1 MAKSKETTNKQLEVI
16 GEDAKCKKIKPLSN
30 PLSNIS
36 KQKEMKR
43 IYTYSIVATI
53 LIVLLAA
60 CGQNKKSDSNS
71 DNQTPLKVVTTF
83 TIIEDIA
90 REIGGSDI
98 EIHNLV
104 PTGAAPHEYEP
115 LPIDMKKTSDADILF
130 YNGLNLEGGKSG
142 WFFRMTNSV
151 GQKEE
156 NLYSLTKG
164 VQPMYLSDRE
174 GRKEEINPHS
184 FVNPA
189 VGIIMAQNI
198 RDVFIEKDPSRRENY
213 EKRTAI
219 YLEKLRAIDKEYKEK
234 IADIPEER
242 RILVT
247 SEHAFQ
253 YMTNQYGLKEAYIWS
268 IDTEETGS
276 PEQIKALISFVKE
289 HNVPMLF
296 IESNVDK
303 RPMQMVSLETNVA
316 ISKKPIYSDEIGKP
330 GSEVD
335 SYLKF
340 LQYNIDLIYKELK

>member
-1 MAKSKETTNKQLEVI
+1 
-16 GEDAKCKKIKPLSN
+16 
-30 PLSNIS
+30 
-36 KQKEMKR
+36 MKH
-43 IYTYSIVATI
+43 IYRYSIVAAI
-53 LIVLLAA
+53 LLVLLAA
-60 CGQNKKSDSNS
+60 CGQNKKSDNNADIQS
-71 DNQTPLKVVTTF
+71 PLKVVTTF

-90 REIGGSDI
+90 KEIGGTDV
-98 EIHNLV
+98 EVHNLV

-115 LPIDMKKTSDADILF
+115 LPIDMKKTSDADVLL

-142 WFFRMTNSV
+142 WFFRMVNSV

-156 NLYSLTKG
+156 NVYSLTKG

-184 FVNPA
+184 FISPV

-198 RDVFIEKDPSRRENY
+198 CDVFIERDPARRENY
-213 EKRTAI
+213 EKRTAS
-219 YLEKLRAIDKEYKEK
+219 YLEKLRAIDREYRDK
-234 IADIPEER
+234 IAEIAEER

-253 YMTNQYGLKEAYIWS
+253 YMTKEYGLKEAYIWS

-276 PEQIKALISFVKE
+276 PEQIKALIGFIKQ

-303 RPMQMVSLETNVA
+303 RPMQMVSSETNVP
-316 ISKKPIYSDEIGKP
+316 ISKKHIYSDEIDKTG
-330 GSEVD
+330 GEVD

-340 LQYNIDLIYKELK
+340 LQHNIDLIYEELK